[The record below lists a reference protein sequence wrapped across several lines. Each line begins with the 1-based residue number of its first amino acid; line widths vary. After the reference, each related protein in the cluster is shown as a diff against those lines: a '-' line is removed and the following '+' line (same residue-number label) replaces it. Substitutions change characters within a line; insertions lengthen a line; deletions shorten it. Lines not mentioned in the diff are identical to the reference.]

1 MLSYCVYTIMQEI
14 NDIQFHE
21 PIRSFNS
28 LTQIGHLGGSTRHQY
43 VPFKELIIKY
53 LLFRIMCARTTSH
66 VTFIWFLCIAT
77 DQRSTINIYN
87 NIIHHT
93 VLLLTM
99 PLADPNK
106 LLVPSKIP
114 LFRGRKPT
122 CTRDITQKTA
132 NTTDSDDILAL
143 SRQQK
148 SALVDLALFRFAEA
162 QAGKRFS
169 PEEEVHS
176 TFLAKSSIRR
186 ELGAFTNA
194 LVEGMVCNVLHV
206 ANFKILII
214 FFS

>member
-1 MLSYCVYTIMQEI
+1 M
-14 NDIQFHE
+14 
-21 PIRSFNS
+21 
-28 LTQIGHLGGSTRHQY
+28 
-43 VPFKELIIKY
+43 IIKY
-53 LLFRIMCARTTSH
+53 LLYRIMCARTTSH

-77 DQRSTINIYN
+77 DQRSTINIYST
-87 NIIHHT
+87 IIHHHT

-99 PLADPNK
+99 PLAEPNK

-132 NTTDSDDILAL
+132 NTTDSDDVLAL

-194 LVEGMVCNVLHV
+194 LIEGMVCNVLL

-214 FFS
+214 SFS